1 MGEPVNL
8 EPLVQADEGTLQAL
22 RAAYWKRV
30 RQSGV
35 DVTGKLFI
43 DKHPLNTLNLPL
55 IARLFPRA
63 KILFI
68 VPRSARRGAQLLSAP
83 LQYESGDVP
92 DADLGGRGAVL
103 RCRHGLLPSSH
114 GRCWVCPWHEVRY
127 EHLMADFAGQM
138 RAICQFLGIEWIDD
152 MQTFASRVQSRE
164 RATPSTAQLA
174 RGLDRSG
181 IGHWQ
186 HYRAVLEPVQP
197 VLARWVERFGA
208 PVADD

>member
-1 MGEPVNL
+1 M
-8 EPLVQADEGTLQAL
+8 
-22 RAAYWKRV
+22 
-30 RQSGV
+30 

-63 KILFI
+63 KILFMCRD
-68 VPRSARRGAQLLSAP
+68 PRDVVLSCYRRRFNMNPAMYQMLTLDGAAQFYDAVMDSSELARPLL
-83 LQYESGDVP
+83 
-92 DADLGGRGAVL
+92 
-103 RCRHGLLPSSH
+103 GLN
-114 GRCWVCPWHEVRY
+114 WHEVRY

-138 RAICQFLGIEWIDD
+138 RAICQFLGIEWLDD

-197 VLARWVERFGA
+197 VLARWVERYGA
-208 PVADD
+208 PVADN